1 MRLRKAAVW
10 IGLLVALP
18 ACDKPKQFTTTVEV
32 LKIRRFGQNS
42 SAGSVTEMELR
53 YADCP
58 GDARAVLRAD
68 RSFSACG
75 AKLKRGDKVPAE
87 VVHTHVGARAN
98 YRSEIVKIDGCGLK
112 IDPKD
117 EANYELV
124 QQCRPVVATG
134 MEVGIHCDRRR
145 GPELVA
151 KCPWLRRR

>member
-1 MRLRKAAVW
+1 MRRSPAAVL

-32 LKIRRFGQNS
+32 LKIRQFGQNS
-42 SAGSVTEMELR
+42 SAGGVTEMELK

-75 AKLKRGDKVPAE
+75 AKLKRGAKVPAE
-87 VVHTHVGARAN
+87 VVHTRVGARGT
-98 YRSEIVKIDGCGLK
+98 YRSEIVRIDGCELK
-112 IDPKD
+112 VDPKD

-134 MEVGIHCDRRR
+134 MEVGVHCDRRR
-145 GPELVA
+145 GPELLA